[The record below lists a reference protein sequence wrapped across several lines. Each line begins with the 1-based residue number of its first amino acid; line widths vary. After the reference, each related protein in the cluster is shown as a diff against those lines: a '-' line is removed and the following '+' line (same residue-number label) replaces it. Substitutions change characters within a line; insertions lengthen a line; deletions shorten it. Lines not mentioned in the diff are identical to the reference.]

1 MDPEPPG
8 GGATVIELRSGT
20 LEEAADALVIGVGA
34 DRDWDD
40 SGRWL
45 APRMGDWLA
54 GYLDAVDFT
63 GKEGELVT
71 VPGAGLVPQ
80 GSVVLVGLGSA
91 VDAEGLR
98 RAAGSAG
105 RALMRAGS
113 VATTLGLR
121 LAGGHAAVA
130 LGFLLGQYS
139 FQKHRSE
146 PKPDRTE
153 SLRLI
158 GAGEPD
164 LVQAEKA
171 RVVAGA
177 VAKARDLVNE
187 PSMNKPPEFLAGVAR
202 DMGERAGVRV
212 KVYEKEELAAGG
224 FGGLLG
230 VNAGATQPARLV
242 EMWYEPPGARAFLA
256 IVGKGIV
263 FDSGGLSLKPAESM
277 ETMKTDMSGAA
288 ATLAAV
294 EAIATLGI
302 PIKVLGITPLT
313 ENMPGGSALRP
324 GDVLKARNGKTIE
337 VLNTDAEGRLVLA
350 DGLSLAAEAG
360 PDLIV
365 DLATL
370 TGACT
375 IALGEEI
382 AGLFGTGDAPEK
394 VRRAAEAA
402 GERVWPM
409 PLPADYRKK
418 IDSDVADMKNTGPRP
433 GGAINAALLLKEF
446 VGDIPWAHLDIAGPA
461 RASETGH
468 YVAKGATGFGVR
480 TLVALAEGLAAGS

>member
-1 MDPEPPG
+1 M
-8 GGATVIELRSGT
+8 IELRTGT
-20 LEEAADALVIGVGA
+20 LEEAADALVVGVGA

-45 APRMGDWLA
+45 AARMGDWLA
-54 GYLDAVDFT
+54 GYLDAADFT
-63 GKEGELVT
+63 GKEGEVLT

-98 RAAGSAG
+98 RAAGNAG
-105 RALMRAGS
+105 RALLRAGS
-113 VATTLGLR
+113 VATTLGAR
-121 LAGGHAAVA
+121 LAGGHAAVTG
-130 LGFLLGQYS
+130 GFLLGQYS

-146 PKPDRTE
+146 PKPAKTE

-164 LVQAEKA
+164 LAQAEKA

-187 PSMNKPPEFLAGVAR
+187 PSMNKPPEYLAGVAR
-202 DMGERAGVRV
+202 EMGERTGVRV
-212 KVYEKEELAAGG
+212 RVYEEDELAAGG

-230 VNAGATQPARLV
+230 VNAGATHPARLV
-242 EMWYEPPGARAFLA
+242 ELWYEPPDARAFLA

-263 FDSGGLSLKPAESM
+263 FDSGGLSLKTAEAM

-288 ATLAAV
+288 ATLAAI
-294 EAIATLGI
+294 EAIATLQI
-302 PIKVLGITPLT
+302 PVKVLGITPLT

-337 VLNTDAEGRLVLA
+337 VLNTDAEGRLILA

-370 TGACT
+370 TGACMV
-375 IALGEEI
+375 ALGEEI

-394 VRRAAEAA
+394 VRQAAETA

-409 PLPADYRKK
+409 PLPPDYRKK
-418 IDSDVADMKNTGPRP
+418 IDSDVADMKNTGPRY

-446 VGDIPWAHLDIAGPA
+446 VGETPWAHLDIAGPA
-461 RASETGH
+461 RASEASH
-468 YVAKGATGFGVR
+468 YVAKGGTGFGVR
-480 TLVALAEGLAAGS
+480 TLVALAESLAAGS

>member
-1 MDPEPPG
+1 M
-8 GGATVIELRSGT
+8 IELRTGT
-20 LEEAADALVIGVGA
+20 LEDAADALVVGVGA

-45 APRMGDWLA
+45 AARMGGWLT
-54 GYLDAVDFT
+54 GYLEAADFT
-63 GKEGELVT
+63 GKDGELLT

-80 GSVVLVGLGSA
+80 GSVVLVGLGST
-91 VDAEGLR
+91 VDAEALR

-105 RALMRAGS
+105 RALVRAGS
-113 VATTLGLR
+113 VATTLGSR
-121 LAGGHAAVA
+121 FDGGEEAVA

-146 PKPDRTE
+146 PKPTKTE
-153 SLRLI
+153 SLRFV
-158 GAGEPD
+158 GAPAAALAG
-164 LVQAEKA
+164 VEKA
-171 RVVAGA
+171 RVIAGA
-177 VAKARDLVNE
+177 VAKVRNLVNE
-187 PSMNKPPEFLAGVAR
+187 PSRNKPPEFLAGVAR
-202 DMGERAGVRV
+202 EIGECTGVRV
-212 KVYEKEELAAGG
+212 RVYEEDELVAGG

-230 VNAGATQPARLV
+230 VNAGAACPARLV
-242 EMWYEPPGARAFLA
+242 ELWYEPPGARAFLA

-263 FDSGGLSLKPAESM
+263 FDSGGLSLKTAENM

-288 ATLAAV
+288 VAMATV

-302 PIKVLGITPLT
+302 PVKVLAVTPLT

-337 VLNTDAEGRLVLA
+337 VLNTDAEGRLILA

-370 TGACT
+370 TGACVV
-375 IALGEEI
+375 ALGEEI
-382 AGLFGTGDAPEK
+382 AGLFGTGGAPER
-394 VRRAAEAA
+394 VRQAAEAA

-409 PLPADYRKK
+409 PLPPDYRKK
-418 IDSDVADMKNTGPRP
+418 IDSDVADMKNTGTRS
-433 GGAINAALLLKEF
+433 GGAINAALFLKEF
-446 VGDIPWAHLDIAGPA
+446 VGEVPWAHLDIAGPA
-461 RASETGH
+461 RASEASH
-468 YVAKGATGFGVR
+468 YIPKGATGFGVR
-480 TLVALAEGLAAGS
+480 TMVALAESLAAGS

>member
-1 MDPEPPG
+1 
-8 GGATVIELRSGT
+8 VIELRTGA

-45 APRMGDWLA
+45 ATRMGDWLT
-54 GYLDAVDFT
+54 GYLDAADFT
-63 GKEGELVT
+63 GKEGELLT

-80 GSVVLVGLGSA
+80 GCVVLVGLGSSI
-91 VDAEGLR
+91 DAEGLR

-113 VATTLGLR
+113 AATTLGSR
-121 LAGGHAAVA
+121 LANGHAAVA
-130 LGFLLGQYS
+130 SGFLLGQYS
-139 FQKHRSE
+139 FQKHRSQ
-146 PKPDRTE
+146 PKPSKTE

-158 GAGEPD
+158 GAGEAD
-164 LVQAEKA
+164 LAQAERA

-187 PSMNKPPEFLAGVAR
+187 PSVNKPPEFLAGVAR
-202 DMGERAGVRV
+202 DIGNRTGVRV
-212 KVYEKEELAAGG
+212 NVYEKEELAAGG
-224 FGGLLG
+224 FGGILG
-230 VNAGATQPARLV
+230 VNAGATHPARLV
-242 EMWYEPPGARAFLA
+242 EMWYEPAGARAFLA

-263 FDSGGLSLKPAESM
+263 FDSGGLSLKPAEAM
-277 ETMKTDMSGAA
+277 ETMKTDMAGAA

-294 EAIATLGI
+294 EAIATLQI
-302 PIKVLGITPLT
+302 PVKVLAITPLT

-394 VRRAAEAA
+394 VRRAAEVA

-418 IDSDVADMKNTGPRP
+418 MDSDVADMKNTGPRP

-461 RASETGH
+461 RAAEAGH

-480 TLVALAEGLAAGS
+480 TLVALAEALATGA

>member
-1 MDPEPPG
+1 M
-8 GGATVIELRSGT
+8 IELRAGT

-34 DRDWDD
+34 ERDWDD

-45 APRMGDWLA
+45 VARMGDWLA
-54 GYLDAVDFT
+54 GYLDAADFT
-63 GKEGELVT
+63 GKEGELLT

-80 GSVVLVGLGSA
+80 GSVVLVGLGA
-91 VDAEGLR
+91 TVDAESLR

-105 RALMRAGS
+105 RALTRAAS
-113 VATTLGLR
+113 VATTLGSR
-121 LAGGHAAVA
+121 VVGGEEAVA

-139 FQKHRSE
+139 FQKHRSS
-146 PKPDRTE
+146 PKPVKTE
-153 SLRLI
+153 SLRFL
-158 GAGEPD
+158 GAGD
-164 LVQAEKA
+164 SGLAGAEKA

-187 PSMNKPPEFLAGVAR
+187 PSVNKPPEFLAGVAR
-202 DMGERAGVRV
+202 EMGERTGVRV
-212 KVYEKEELAAGG
+212 RVYEQDELAAGG

-230 VNAGATQPARLV
+230 VNAGATHPARLV
-242 EMWYEPPGARAFLA
+242 EMWYEPPGAQAFLA

-263 FDSGGLSLKPAESM
+263 FDSGGLSLKTAEAM

-302 PIKVLGITPLT
+302 PVKVLGIAPLT

-337 VLNTDAEGRLVLA
+337 VLNTDAEGRLILA

-370 TGACT
+370 TGACMT
-375 IALGEEI
+375 ALGEEI
-382 AGLFGTGDAPEK
+382 AGLFGTRGAPEK
-394 VRRAAEAA
+394 VQRAAEAA

-409 PLPADYRKK
+409 PLPPDYRKK
-418 IDSDVADMKNTGPRP
+418 IDSDVADMKNTGPRY

-446 VGDIPWAHLDIAGPA
+446 VGEVPWAHLDIAGPA
-461 RASETGH
+461 RAAEAGH
-468 YVAKGATGFGVR
+468 YIAKGGTGFGVR
-480 TLVALAEGLAAGS
+480 TLVALAESLAAGS

>member
-1 MDPEPPG
+1 M
-8 GGATVIELRSGT
+8 IELRTGT

-34 DRDWDD
+34 ERDWDD

-45 APRMGDWLA
+45 ASRMGDWLV
-54 GYLDAVDFT
+54 GYLDSADFT
-63 GKEGELVT
+63 GKEGELLT

-80 GSVVLVGLGSA
+80 GSVVLVGLGST
-91 VDAEGLR
+91 VDAEALR
-98 RAAGSAG
+98 RAAGTAG
-105 RALMRAGS
+105 RALTRAGS
-113 VATTLGLR
+113 VATTFGSR
-121 LAGGHAAVA
+121 LAGGEEAVA

-139 FQKHRSE
+139 FQKHRSL
-146 PKPDRTE
+146 PKPARTE
-153 SLRLI
+153 SLRFV
-158 GAGEPD
+158 GAGD
-164 LVQAEKA
+164 SALAGAEKA

-187 PSMNKPPEFLAGVAR
+187 PSVDKPPEFLAGVAR
-202 DMGERAGVRV
+202 EIGERTGVRV
-212 KVYEKEELAAGG
+212 RVYEKDELAAGG

-230 VNAGATQPARLV
+230 VNAGATHPARLV
-242 EMWYEPPGARAFLA
+242 EMWYEPPGAQAFLA

-263 FDSGGLSLKPAESM
+263 FDSGGLSLKTAEGM

-294 EAIATLGI
+294 EAIATLRI
-302 PIKVLGITPLT
+302 PVKVLGIAPLT

-370 TGACT
+370 TGACM

-382 AGLFGTGDAPEK
+382 AGLFGTGGAPEK
-394 VRRAAEAA
+394 VRLAAEAA
-402 GERVWPM
+402 GERVWCM
-409 PLPADYRKK
+409 PLPADYRRK
-418 IDSDVADMKNTGPRP
+418 IDSDVADMKNTGPRY

-446 VGDIPWAHLDIAGPA
+446 VGEVPWAHLDIAGPA

-468 YVAKGATGFGVR
+468 YLAKGATGFGVR
-480 TLVALAEGLAAGS
+480 TLVALAESLAAVS